1 MVEPVNML
9 VWQAVDN
16 VSRLDLSL
24 KMVTTR
30 EAHGRVSMYYRNSIE
45 LIRLKKPRFGG
56 VFFKVQDRFSAM
68 LKIRPIPV
76 KSGAFISYFC
86 IIILH

>member
-9 VWQAVDN
+9 VCQAVDN

-30 EAHGRVSMYYRNSIE
+30 EAHGRVSMYYRNSIK
-45 LIRLKKPRFGG
+45 LILLKNPRFGG
-56 VFFKVQDRFSAM
+56 VF
-68 LKIRPIPV
+68 LK
-76 KSGAFISYFC
+76 GARQVLYY
-86 IIILH
+86 LVLGNLK